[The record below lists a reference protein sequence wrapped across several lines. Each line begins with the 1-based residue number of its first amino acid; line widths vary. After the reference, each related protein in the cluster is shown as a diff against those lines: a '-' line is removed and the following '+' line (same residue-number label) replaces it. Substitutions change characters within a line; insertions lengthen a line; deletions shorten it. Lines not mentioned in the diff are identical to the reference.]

1 MDSDWWFGTFL
12 FFHISGIIIP
22 TDYFFSE
29 GLKPPTRILYDF
41 IRSVANFG
49 CFSSYSSDFG
59 PPDLNLWKA
68 EIRREVI
75 FPGCLHLK
83 MWDDQPHW
91 PSWWHIVFYDVERKR
106 LVRMGGG
113 VAYQWRNH
121 QTNFQSG
128 NLWPYYA
135 SLAADGNWIPRFE
148 VSIHWLFWWLNFMIN
163 IYRIL

>member
-22 TDYFFSE
+22 TDYFWSE
-29 GLKPPTRILYDF
+29 GLKQPTRILYDF

-59 PPDLNLWKA
+59 PPDLNSWKA

-83 MWDDQPHW
+83 MGDDQPHW

-135 SLAADGNWIPRFE
+135 SLAADGNWIPRFWGFNPLA
-148 VSIHWLFWWLNFMIN
+148 VLMTQF
-163 IYRIL
+163 YD